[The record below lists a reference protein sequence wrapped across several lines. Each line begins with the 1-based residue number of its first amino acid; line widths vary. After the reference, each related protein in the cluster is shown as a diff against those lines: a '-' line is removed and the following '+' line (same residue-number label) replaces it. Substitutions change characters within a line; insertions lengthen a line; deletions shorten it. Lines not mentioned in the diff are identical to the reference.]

1 MSLPKRRCM
10 LCHRTVGEGV
20 CVCVVSLM
28 CVRCSLLLIQL
39 RDNDDSAQLE
49 PIDSWL
55 ITQGMVRVSPVT
67 PHPNLYPPP
76 DPPPLRVN
84 YPKPS
89 LTTSHHHHHHHH
101 HLHLHQPPPP
111 PQWQYK
117 GESV

>member
-76 DPPPLRVN
+76 DPKVSHPTSPERRGR
-84 YPKPS
+84 
-89 LTTSHHHHHHHH
+89 TTAAITT
-101 HLHLHQPPPP
+101 LEVVTGGDVR
-111 PQWQYK
+111 K
-117 GESV
+117 GKGRR